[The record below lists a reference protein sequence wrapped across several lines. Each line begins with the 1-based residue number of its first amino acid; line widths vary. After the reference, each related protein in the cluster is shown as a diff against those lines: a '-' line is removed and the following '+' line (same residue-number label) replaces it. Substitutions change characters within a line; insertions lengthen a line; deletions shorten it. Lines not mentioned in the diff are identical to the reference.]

1 MAAPFHFGVFGD
13 GLRINYTIV
22 TLSGIILFHWKSKS
36 WRKTLDKPMPTWK
49 RFLLLF
55 LCCEFT
61 TKIDSG
67 FTILAC
73 FSYSNFCYRW
83 VVFVAVVFLPLF
95 QLENCDQGRGRD
107 TIPGRCWK
115 LCQKSSIPGKML
127 LQSSHRIY
135 DSM

>member
-61 TKIDSG
+61 TKFDSG
-67 FTILAC
+67 FTILSC
-73 FSYSNFCYRW
+73 FYQPRSGRSCDGVGQKLLMVTYEFLAIVASMFGDFQYLQIFSTNFINY
-83 VVFVAVVFLPLF
+83 FPPI
-95 QLENCDQGRGRD
+95 
-107 TIPGRCWK
+107 TIDF
-115 LCQKSSIPGKML
+115 
-127 LQSSHRIY
+127 H
-135 DSM
+135 